1 MTPVAVGGRD
11 ERGAAVVDFV
21 LVSLVLV
28 PLVLGIMQVALVMFV
43 HNTLAAAASEGAR
56 FGATI
61 DRGPG
66 AGADRTRQQIRGAVA
81 DRFAQQVVARNA
93 TVDGVPGVVVHVH
106 AVVPALGLFG
116 PGVSLDVD
124 GHAVKEQAP

>member
-1 MTPVAVGGRD
+1 VSRVRD
-11 ERGAAVVDFV
+11 ERGSAVVDFV

-43 HNTLAAAASEGAR
+43 HNTLASAATEGAR
-56 FGATI
+56 RGATI
-61 DRGPG
+61 DRGP
-66 AGADRTRQQIRGAVA
+66 ADAEALTRQQVRGAVA
-81 DRFAQQVVARNA
+81 DRFARQVSARNT

-106 AVVPALGLFG
+106 AVVPALGLWG
-116 PGVSLDVD
+116 PGVTIDVD

>member
-1 MTPVAVGGRD
+1 VLPSRD
-11 ERGAAVVDFV
+11 ERGSAVVDFV

-43 HNTLAAAASEGAR
+43 HNTLASAASEGAR
-56 FGATI
+56 RGATI

-66 AGADRTRQQIRGAVA
+66 DASALTRQQIRGAVA
-81 DRFAQQVVARNA
+81 DRFADAVTARNT
-93 TVDGVPGVVVHVH
+93 TVDGVPGVLVHVH
-106 AVVPALGLFG
+106 AVVPALGLWG
-116 PGVSLDVD
+116 PGVTVDVD

>member
-1 MTPVAVGGRD
+1 MWRQRD
-11 ERGAAVVDFV
+11 ERGSAVVDFV

-43 HNTLAAAASEGAR
+43 RNTLASAASEGAR

-61 DRGPG
+61 DRSPADG
-66 AGADRTRQQIRGAVA
+66 AARTRRQVRAAVA
-81 DRFAQQVVARNA
+81 DRFARDVTARD
-93 TVDGVPGVVVHVH
+93 TKVDGVPGVVVHVH
-106 AVVPALGLFG
+106 AVVPALGWWG
-116 PGVSLDVD
+116 PGVSLDID

>member
-1 MTPVAVGGRD
+1 VGRGRD
-11 ERGAAVVDFV
+11 ERGSAVVDFV

-43 HNTLAAAASEGAR
+43 RNTLSSAASEGAR

-61 DRGPG
+61 DRTPG
-66 AGADRTRQQIRGAVA
+66 DGAARTRQQIGGAIA
-81 DRFAQQVVARNA
+81 DRFARDVTGRDS

-106 AVVPALGLFG
+106 AVVPALGLWG

>member
-1 MTPVAVGGRD
+1 VRD
-11 ERGAAVVDFV
+11 ERGSAVVDFV

-43 HNTLAAAASEGAR
+43 HNTMASAAHEGAR
-56 FGATI
+56 RGATI

-66 AGADRTRQQIRGAVA
+66 DAAALTRQQIRGAVA
-81 DRFAQQVVARNA
+81 DRFARDVSARDT
-93 TVDGVPGVVVHVH
+93 TVDGVPGVVHVH
-106 AVVPALGLFG
+106 AVVPALGLWG
-116 PGVSLDVD
+116 PGVSVDGD

>member
-1 MTPVAVGGRD
+1 MEGQRD
-11 ERGAAVVDFV
+11 ERGSAVVDFV

-43 HNTLAAAASEGAR
+43 RNTLASAASEGAR

-66 AGADRTRQQIRGAVA
+66 DGAARTRQQIRGAVA
-81 DRFAQQVVARNA
+81 DRFARGVTARS
-93 TVDGVPGVVVHVH
+93 TKVGGVPGVVVHVH
-106 AVVPALGLFG
+106 AVVPALGLWG
-116 PGVSLDVD
+116 PGISLDID

>member
-1 MTPVAVGGRD
+1 MRD
-11 ERGAAVVDFV
+11 ERGSAVVDFV
-21 LVSLVLV
+21 LVSVVLV

-43 HNTLAAAASEGAR
+43 HNTLASAAHEGAR
-56 FGATI
+56 HGATI

-66 AGADRTRQQIRGAVA
+66 DAAALTRQQIRGAVA
-81 DRFAQQVVARNA
+81 DRFARDVSARDT

-106 AVVPALGLFG
+106 AVVPALGLWG
-116 PGVSLDVD
+116 PGVSVDVA